1 MGYQPGDPVRVRFP
15 FEVDGREVIGEG
27 KVIRVTP
34 NGYLRIVF
42 SDAREVDGCVIEQAL
57 VDPKHLT

>member
-27 KVIRVTP
+27 KVIRMMP